1 MREYATPMNV
11 EVPTTGSMADDVVT
25 NATET
30 PDAVAFSRRG
40 DDGWSDVTAR
50 EFLQQVTAVA
60 KGLVAAGVGPGDRVA
75 LMSRTRYEWTLVDYA
90 IWFAGA
96 VTVPV
101 YETSSV
107 DQVAWIVGDSGTA
120 VAVVESA
127 GHAERMRAAC
137 SDRPLRELWV
147 LDESGLED
155 LTARGAD
162 IDDDVVEQRRA
173 DLSPASLATVIYT
186 SGTTGRPKGC
196 MLTH

>member
-11 EVPTTGSMADDVVT
+11 EVPTTGSLADDVVT
-25 NATET
+25 NAAEA
-30 PDAVAFSRRG
+30 PDLAVFSRQV

-107 DQVAWIVGDSGTA
+107 DQVAWIVGDSGA
-120 VAVVESA
+120 EVAVVESA
-127 GHAERMRAAC
+127 G
-137 SDRPLRELWV
+137 S
-147 LDESGLED
+147 
-155 LTARGAD
+155 RGAGAHG
-162 IDDDVVEQRRA
+162 VR
-173 DLSPASLATVIYT
+173 
-186 SGTTGRPKGC
+186 
-196 MLTH
+196 